1 MKFLEGLSFKPQL
14 SLTRKEAEA
23 ASLHLPMTV
32 GNHFNGQISPNFWSS
47 NSPFFFFFL
56 FFLHLRLGML
66 SVSLLF
72 YLIMSRQEDINKI
85 VEDDYA

>member
-23 ASLHLPMTV
+23 ASLHLLMTV

-47 NSPFFFFFL
+47 NSPFFFFFPSFKIRHVVS
-56 FFLHLRLGML
+56 FFVIL
-66 SVSLLF
+66 SYYVKTGG
-72 YLIMSRQEDINKI
+72 Y
-85 VEDDYA
+85 